1 MPAFAGMTER
11 FRLGPGWT
19 DTRPIQMHSRTRT
32 YWLYILAS
40 GRNGTLYIG
49 VTNDISRRV
58 QEHRDGRAGSFTS
71 RYGVTALVWFETF
84 DDVNDAILRETQM
97 KKWRRAWKI
106 RVIEEMNPDW
116 ADLFETVAL

>member
-1 MPAFAGMTER
+1 MPAFAGMTKGVSVR
-11 FRLGPGWT
+11 NLAFNHA
-19 DTRPIQMHSRTRT
+19 MHSRTRT

-40 GRNGTLYIG
+40 ARNGTLYIG

-58 QEHRDGRAGSFTS
+58 LEHRDGKAGSFTT
-71 RYGVTALVWFETF
+71 RYGVTKLVWFETF
-84 DDVNDAILRETQM
+84 DDINDAILRETQM